1 VRLGIHTSTSG
12 SLEGAASKAADLGAN
27 TFQIFSASPRM
38 WRASAPDPE
47 QVRLLAAARDRF
59 DLHPL
64 VIHVNYLINL
74 ASLDPVIRAKS
85 IASFRGELERARA
98 IGAEYL
104 VLHPGSHKGASIEEG
119 IAALVLGLRDAA
131 QDLPSHKV
139 TVLLE
144 NTAGA
149 GSHLGSRFEELKSM
163 RDRARELTRL
173 PIGYCLDTCHLLA
186 AGFDITTQAG
196 LRDTLRRAEALLGLA
211 NVHVIHANDSKSP
224 LASHVDRHANIGEGH
239 IGAEAFRRILTHPK
253 LRRKPFILETPVD
266 RDGDDR
272 RNLDKLKSLATR
284 L

>member
-1 VRLGIHTSTSG
+1 MRLGIHTSTSG